1 MSFTYTAAQWPIQ
14 GTEMV
19 INFSLISVINIY
31 ICDNVRSDWW
41 VEAPLVK
48 EPENLQLYIM
58 GHFDLSF
65 DTIFD
70 PSNFW

>member
-1 MSFTYTAAQWPIQ
+1 M
-14 GTEMV
+14 
-19 INFSLISVINIY
+19 
-31 ICDNVRSDWW
+31 
-41 VEAPLVK
+41 K